1 MATWQ
6 VGDEPLLHVT
16 HQAAVCLVDGFWG
29 ACKGGRKRHFWPDLQ
44 ICEHFAEWSIA
55 VLVVGTSVWFM
66 SSAGRPTEG
75 SLRVN
80 INTAT
85 LTELESIP
93 GIGDKLALLVVAER
107 PYQSV
112 DELVKVRG
120 IAERKLESLRP
131 YVKVDGKTEKLR

>member
-1 MATWQ
+1 MTIDSRDYMRDRFDRAWPPR
-6 VGDEPLLHVT
+6 EPPWWKRFRLI
-16 HQAAVCLVDGFWG
+16 LV
-29 ACKGGRKRHFWPDLQ
+29 
-44 ICEHFAEWSIA
+44 IVIA
-55 VLVVGTSVWFM
+55 VLALGAAVWFM
-66 SSAGRPTEG
+66 SSASRPTEG

-93 GIGDKLALLVVAER
+93 GIGDKLALLVVAGR

-120 IAERKLESLRP
+120 IAEKKLENLRP